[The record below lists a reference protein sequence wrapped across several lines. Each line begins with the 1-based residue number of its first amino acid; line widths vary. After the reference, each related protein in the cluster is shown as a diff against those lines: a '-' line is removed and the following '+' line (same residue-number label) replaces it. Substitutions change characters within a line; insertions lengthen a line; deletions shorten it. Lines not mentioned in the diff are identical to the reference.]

1 MAKRIRI
8 PGFRNDIMLNA
19 DEIMYAEV
27 AGSKASPYVAIYF
40 NNADAVVQ
48 GEKRAE
54 EHPNGLIALNITIIT
69 GFGGK
74 ESFAQCQKLLQGIN
88 NALTG
93 FGNGL
98 TVVDHNYGDIGTVRW
113 QTNNVTPSV
122 IAPGEGLPPKGF

>member
-27 AGSKASPYVAIYF
+27 GGDKISPYVAIYF

-48 GEKRAE
+48 DVKRAE
-54 EHPNGLIALNITIIT
+54 EHPNGLIALNISII
-69 GFGGK
+69 
-74 ESFAQCQKLLQGIN
+74 SRDPVADSQKLLQGIN
-88 NALTG
+88 SALTG

-98 TVVDHNYGDIGTVRW
+98 TVVEHNYGDIATVRW

-122 IAPGEGLPPKGF
+122 VGPKKL

>member
-27 AGSKASPYVAIYF
+27 GGDKRAPYVAIYF

-48 GEKRAE
+48 DTKRAE
-54 EHPNGLIALNITIIT
+54 AHPNGLIALNISILSLDALP
-69 GFGGK
+69 
-74 ESFAQCQKLLQGIN
+74 ECQKLLQGIN

-98 TVVDHNYGDIGTVRW
+98 TVVDHNYGDIATVIW

-122 IAPGEGLPPKGF
+122 IAPKKL

>member
-27 AGSKASPYVAIYF
+27 GGDKKSPFVAIYF

-48 GEKRAE
+48 LEKRAV
-54 EHPNGLIALNITIIT
+54 EHPNGLIALNISIISVEA
-69 GFGGK
+69 FD
-74 ESFAQCQKLLQGIN
+74 ECRKLLQGIN
-88 NALTG
+88 DALTG

-98 TVVDHNYGDIGTVRW
+98 TVVEHNYGDIGTVRW

-122 IAPGEGLPPKGF
+122 APAPGGVELPKEL

>member
-19 DEIMYAEV
+19 DEITYAEV
-27 AGSKASPYVAIYF
+27 GGDKKAPYVAIYF

-48 GEKRAE
+48 DSKRAE
-54 EHPNGLIALNITIIT
+54 AHPNGLIALNISIAT

-74 ESFAQCQKLLQGIN
+74 ESSTQCQKLLQGIN

-98 TVVDHNYGDIGTVRW
+98 TVVDHNYGEITTVIW

-122 IAPGEGLPPKGF
+122 IAPKKL

>member
-27 AGSKASPYVAIYF
+27 GGDKISPYVAIYF

-48 GEKRAE
+48 DVKRAE
-54 EHPNGLIALNITIIT
+54 EHPNGLIALNISII
-69 GFGGK
+69 
-74 ESFAQCQKLLQGIN
+74 SRDPVADSQKLLQGIN
-88 NALTG
+88 SALTG

-98 TVVDHNYGDIGTVRW
+98 TVVDQNYGDIATVRW

-122 IAPGEGLPPKGF
+122 VGPKKL

>member
-27 AGSKASPYVAIYF
+27 GGDKKSPFVAIYF

-48 GEKRAE
+48 DVKRAE
-54 EHPNGLIALNITIIT
+54 EHPNGLIALNISVI
-69 GFGGK
+69 
-74 ESFAQCQKLLQGIN
+74 SRDPLVDSQKLLQGIN

-98 TVVDHNYGDIGTVRW
+98 TVVDHNYGDIATVRW
-113 QTNNVTPSV
+113 QTNNVTQSV
-122 IAPGEGLPPKGF
+122 LAPGEAEVPGKL